1 MNLFL
6 QPLSYCLPALIVAG
20 IAYFFFDQYFKG
32 EDKKRQWLL
41 LKDLQKEALPLRL
54 QAYERLVLLLDRIS
68 PQKLTLRVAPTSED
82 KQAYEHLLI
91 EHINAEFDHNITQQI
106 YISENLWNVMLL
118 AKNATIQIIHKLST
132 EEKVTSASSLREAI
146 LSEFMNKPT
155 PSSNAVSHLVN
166 EISTFIR

>member
-6 QPLSYCLPALIVAG
+6 QTLSYCLPALIVAG

-32 EDKKRQWLL
+32 ENKKRQWLL

-68 PQKLTLRVAPTSED
+68 PQKLTLRVAPISED

>member
-6 QPLSYCLPALIVAG
+6 QTLSYCLPALIVAG

-32 EDKKRQWLL
+32 ENKKRQWLL

-68 PQKLTLRVAPTSED
+68 PQKLTLRVAPISED

-146 LSEFMNKPT
+146 LSEFN
-155 PSSNAVSHLVN
+155 S
-166 EISTFIR
+166 FF

>member
-1 MNLFL
+1 M
-6 QPLSYCLPALIVAG
+6 
-20 IAYFFFDQYFKG
+20 
-32 EDKKRQWLL
+32 
-41 LKDLQKEALPLRL
+41 
-54 QAYERLVLLLDRIS
+54 
-68 PQKLTLRVAPTSED
+68 APTERPSERSSTPTAPSIRTPRITPCED